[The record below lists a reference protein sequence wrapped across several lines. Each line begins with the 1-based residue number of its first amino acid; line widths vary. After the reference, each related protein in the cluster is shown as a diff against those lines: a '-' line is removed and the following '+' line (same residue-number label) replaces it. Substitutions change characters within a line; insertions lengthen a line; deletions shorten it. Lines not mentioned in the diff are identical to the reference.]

1 MNKVM
6 PIQLLD
12 TVEVLPGC
20 PFPGLLYSKG
30 IVRQTHYWGAALVEF
45 SGVKHSSVGQIN
57 ETLSGTQWIIP
68 WKYLRVIES
77 AYGDRIGQLEEEIL
91 GLESDL
97 VMVRSCLSMSEE
109 VRDLQEN
116 QINKL
121 IEDIDILRAE
131 LYRVRGY

>member
-6 PIQLLD
+6 PVQLLD

-30 IVRQTHYWGAALVEF
+30 IVRQVYFWGAALVEF
-45 SGVKHSSVGQIN
+45 PGIKYSSTGQVN
-57 ETLSGTQWIIP
+57 ETFSGTQWTIP